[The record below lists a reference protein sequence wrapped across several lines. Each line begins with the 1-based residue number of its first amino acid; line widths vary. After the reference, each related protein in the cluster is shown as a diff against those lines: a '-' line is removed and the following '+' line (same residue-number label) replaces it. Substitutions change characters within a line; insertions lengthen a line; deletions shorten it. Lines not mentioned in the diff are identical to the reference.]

1 MLMSCHLQ
9 GLSVLVTRPAE
20 QADALCELIEKAHG
34 RPVRF
39 PALEILPPADAGAAT
54 DLLQRAAEADLLIF
68 VSANAVRRAFPLLPD
83 VLPAGLA
90 IAAVGRA
97 TARALE
103 EVGLEP
109 TLVPTQRF
117 DSEGLLSL
125 PGLQQMAGKRVL
137 IVRGEGGRELLR
149 QALEERGAEVAYAEV
164 YRRRCASRSTANLA
178 ASWDRLVQ
186 AVTVTSVEI
195 LDCLWNLLDAS
206 GRERLRLTPL
216 VVLSERI
223 AARASELGCNRVQ
236 VTEQAGDRAI
246 LQALCKLVEKP

>member
-1 MLMSCHLQ
+1 MDCHLQ

-39 PALEILPPADAGAAT
+39 PALEILPPADAAAVA

-68 VSANAVRRAFPLLPD
+68 VSANAVRHAFPLLPD

-90 IAAVGRA
+90 IAAVGQA

-103 EVGLEP
+103 EAGLEP
-109 TLVPTQRF
+109 TMVPAQRL

-125 PGLQQMAGKRVL
+125 PGLQQMAGRRVI

-149 QALEERGAEVAYAEV
+149 QALEERGAEVVYAEV
-164 YRRRCASRSTANLA
+164 YRRRCASRGTANLV

-195 LDCLWNLLDAS
+195 LDCLWNLLDDS
-206 GRERLRLTPL
+206 GRERLHLTPL

-236 VTEQAGDRAI
+236 VTEQAGDHAI